1 MDAEHLILRAKEA
14 ADKLYHEGISLDKLN
29 FHRGFLES
37 TIRELVVYLNH
48 SQELLANATDE
59 IKTLHDELRNLRND

>member
-1 MDAEHLILRAKEA
+1 MDAEALIHRAKDA

-37 TIRELVVYLNH
+37 TIRELVYVIQDLEGDISNLKH
-48 SQELLANATDE
+48 E
-59 IKTLHDELRNLRND
+59 ILVLQKELREHYE

>member
-1 MDAEHLILRAKEA
+1 MDAQTLIDRAKNA
-14 ADKLYHEGISLDKLN
+14 ADKLYYEGDSMDKLN
-29 FHRGFLES
+29 FHRGYLES

-48 SQELLANATDE
+48 SQELLSYATDE